1 MEAFLFGWGAK
12 NIAERPALPSGR
24 GIGLYSLFPA
34 PWVCLQKNGTE
45 KAVAQEDLVEF
56 EHKKINERMKGND
69 KDEYEK
75 EERESQTY

>member
-1 MEAFLFGWGAK
+1 M
-12 NIAERPALPSGR
+12 ND
-24 GIGLYSLFPA
+24 LFPS
-34 PWVCLQKNGTE
+34 VCLQKNGTE